1 MSHAARLLGAVVIA
15 LSLLMAAAQ
24 DRYDLLL
31 RNGLVVDGTGGPPF
45 RADVAIAGDQIA
57 RIAPAIEDTAT
68 RTINVAG
75 NVIAPG
81 FIDIHVH
88 ATRGAAQGLFQVP
101 TADNYI
107 RQGVTT
113 IIDGPDGGSPVPL
126 APLLAKLDALRK
138 SINIGTFIGQGSV
151 REAVVGLEN
160 RAATVAEL
168 EKMRGLVAQGMSDGA
183 FGLSSGLL
191 YVPGIFTPTEEV
203 VDLARVAARAGGIY
217 ISHMREETSRVTNS
231 VEETILIGERGGLP
245 TQVTHHKVLGRSN
258 WGKSVETLRLID
270 EARTRGIDATLDVY
284 PYTASS
290 TGLAPG
296 LLPPWVLE
304 GGRARMLERLRDPA
318 TRVRARAE
326 AIRIIVEERGGGDPK
341 NVVVSRCDG
350 VPAAVGRNLA
360 ELTRDRGLDAT
371 TENAADTLLW
381 ILDRDDCRG
390 VFHAMD
396 DRDLDR
402 IISHPA
408 AMIASDGEIPVF
420 GRDAPHPRSYGA
432 FARVLSEYVRD
443 RRLLTLEQAVRKMS
457 ALPAERLRI
466 ADRGLLKDGMKADV
480 VIFNPAAVRDAATYE
495 NPHQY
500 AEGFLRVIVN
510 GAVVFEEGKMT
521 AARPGRVLRAQ
532 ARAPAPSPSR

>member
-45 RADVAIAGDQIA
+45 KADVAIAGDQIA

-183 FGLSSGLL
+183 FGLSSGLF

-270 EARTRGIDATLDVY
+270 EARKRGIDATLDVY

-296 LLPPWVLE
+296 LLPPWILE

-350 VPAAVGRNLA
+350 VPAAVGKNLA
-360 ELTRDRGLDAT
+360 EVTRDRGLDAT

-381 ILDRDDCRG
+381 ILDKDDCRG

-402 IISHPA
+402 IISHPV

-420 GRDAPHPRSYGA
+420 GRDAPHPRSYGT
-432 FARVLSEYVRD
+432 FARVLSEYVRN

-457 ALPAERLRI
+457 ALPAQRLRI
-466 ADRGLLKDGMKADV
+466 ADRGLLKGGMKADV

-500 AEGFLRVIVN
+500 AEGFSRVIVN
-510 GAVVFEEGKMT
+510 GTVVFEDGKMT
-521 AARPGRVLRAQ
+521 AARPGRVLRA
-532 ARAPAPSPSR
+532 PSRSR